1 MATLSEAVEIGSRD
15 GYLAVVSTVRSDG
28 TMQSSVVNAGM
39 LAHPVS
45 GAEVVAFVTYGAAKL
60 RNLRFRPQVTLTF
73 RAGWQWAAVEGWAEI
88 AGPAD
93 PLPGIDAERLRMLR
107 REIFTAAGG
116 SHDDWDEYDRVMESQ
131 GRAAVLVTPTRVYRN

>member
-1 MATLSEAVEIGSRD
+1 MVTLSEAVEIGSRD
-15 GYLAVVSTVRSDG
+15 RHLAVVSTVRSDG
-28 TMQSSVVNAGM
+28 TVQSSVVNAGL

-45 GAEVVAFVTYGAAKL
+45 GAEVIAFVTYGAAKL

-93 PLPGIDAERLRMLR
+93 PLPGIDPERLRLLR
-107 REIFTAAGG
+107 REIFIAAGG
-116 SHDDWDEYDRVMESQ
+116 GHDDW
-131 GRAAVLVTPTRVYRN
+131 A